1 MKRFYIHIDIIGVDG
16 TYQIYLG
23 YVFSGVQFKDQE
35 GQIVKMSKVYYEFNI
50 RSPIKILSTEE
61 SDICGIETARS
72 SEWIFVGGPS
82 KGSYATKVANDWAH
96 DYISDF
102 GMRVED
108 PCQAIDNTLKIN
120 LTPSKTTV
128 KDLKY
133 HNGTDS

>member
-1 MKRFYIHIDIIGVDG
+1 
-16 TYQIYLG
+16 
-23 YVFSGVQFKDQE
+23 
-35 GQIVKMSKVYYEFNI
+35 MSKVLYEFGV

-61 SDICGIETARS
+61 SDICGIETANS

-82 KGSYATKVANDWAH
+82 KGSYATKVKEDWAH